1 MIQKLVKRFL
11 IKVREKIL
19 KIPFIERPFPHKPY
33 KARKILSKHLYEE
46 LNKKALDIN
55 NTKSIKEFEEN
66 SGYSIDP
73 AWFENLSLKTQTCI
87 KKSQLNFNH
96 GKILYSLLSKYI
108 EENNFYTKDKSI
120 IIFETGTARGFSSI
134 CMAKAMIDR
143 SSLGLI
149 ITIDCLP
156 HNQKIYWNSISDC
169 DGKKSRSDLLSE
181 WEEEL
186 SRILFIQGWSDNIID
201 RLGLQRINFAFL
213 DAQHDKDTVI
223 KEFRFVSNRQ
233 KIGDLIIFDD
243 VTKGKFEGV
252 CQAIDEIENNFPYK
266 INRLHLDKDRGYAI
280 AKKIKK
286 KNNL

>member
-1 MIQKLVKRFL
+1 MIQKLIKRFL
-11 IKVREKIL
+11 LKVREKIL
-19 KIPFIERPFPHKPY
+19 IIPFIERPFPNKHF
-33 KARKILSKHLYEE
+33 KAGRILSKISYEE
-46 LNKKALDIN
+46 LNKKALNIN
-55 NTKSIKEFEEN
+55 NTESIKEFEEN

-96 GKILYSLLSKYI
+96 GKVLYSFLSKYI
-108 EENNFYTKDKSI
+108 VENNFDRKDKSI

-134 CMAKAMIDR
+134 CMAKAMVDR

-169 DGKKSRSDLLSE
+169 DGKKSREDLLSD

-213 DAQHDKDTVI
+213 DAQHDKESVM

-233 KIGDLIIFDD
+233 KIGDVIVFDD

-266 INRLHLDKDRGYAI
+266 INRLQIDKDRGYAI
-280 AKKIKK
+280 AKKIRN
-286 KNNL
+286 KNIH